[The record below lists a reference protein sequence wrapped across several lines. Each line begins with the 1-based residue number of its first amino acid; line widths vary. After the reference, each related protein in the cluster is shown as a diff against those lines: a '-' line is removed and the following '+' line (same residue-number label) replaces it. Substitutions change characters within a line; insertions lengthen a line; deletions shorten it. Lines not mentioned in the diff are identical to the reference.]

1 MPSHPEHERA
11 EILLPAM
18 ARALGRIRYLAEDL
32 PDIAD
37 VLDAMDEA
45 IAAGISIPVE
55 EVPEATGTAKSL
67 SESERALDALLS
79 RALLKMPDDLT
90 AGLPEHDFD
99 AAMEGE
105 FQNSWQKTA
114 EAVATG
120 ELNQATLILQH
131 TSYPA
136 LARIENG
143 LANWAHCLEA
153 AAFRRNPPDRT

>member
-1 MPSHPEHERA
+1 MPTDPERERA

-18 ARALGRIRYLAEDL
+18 ARALGRIRYLAHDV

-37 VLDAMDEA
+37 VLDTMDRS
-45 IAAGISIPVE
+45 IADGTAIPVDQ
-55 EVPEATGTAKSL
+55 VPEATGTAKSP

-79 RALLKMPDDLT
+79 RALLNMPDGLT
-90 AGLPEHDFD
+90 AGLPGSDVD
-99 AAMEGE
+99 AAVEQE
-105 FQNSWQKTA
+105 FQTAWQKAA

-120 ELNQATLILQH
+120 ELSQATSILQH
-131 TSYPA
+131 TSYPS

-153 AAFRRNPPDRT
+153 AKFRRNPPERT